1 MTDSRFSVGILT
13 VSDTCS
19 KDISLDKSGTVA
31 EQLLQAA
38 GFDIPLR
45 DCVPDDK
52 HAIRSKII
60 QWIKSSSQVE
70 VIFTLGGTGLSSRD
84 VTSDVI
90 LQLIPESQRLPGIV
104 HCLYSVSLQHTP
116 MAALSRFVAGVYEHT
131 LLITLPGSVQA
142 ASQCIPTILPVM
154 KHAIHQIKG
163 WDQLVKQEHSNQY
176 NHNPCK
182 SILTNACSVVN
193 RCRQSKHP
201 MISVDEALKKIFTIS
216 NNNVIEIEA
225 VFHKNALNRVL
236 GRSLKAREHI
246 PPFDASIMDG
256 YAIQFKDGGVGGQL
270 KVIGALCAGDSN
282 LKSENG
288 LVVTSGT
295 CVRVSTGGPIPPGAD
310 CVVPVEHTKLISKRF
325 VETDGKSTEEE
336 EEDII
341 EVTVP
346 PEKVNQFIRPRG
358 FDLKKSDIF
367 KRGLRLGPVELGL
380 ISAAGLLTPWP
391 TNYTDILEDREDPI
405 PIPVMKYLSQG
416 GYLPCLKQYSI
427 GVLSTGNEVFDGVVP
442 EIRPCIRDSNRP
454 VLINLLRQHN
464 YHNVIDFGILPDDRQ
479 SVYTGLSRALASCDI
494 LITSGGVSMG
504 ERDIISQILVDEFQA
519 TLHFGRVFMKP
530 GKPTTFLSVPRC
542 TTTTNATTNLSQQSV
557 LVFCLPGNPVS
568 CYVTTHL
575 FVLPLLRKLD
585 AKPPEEWCFPIIQVR
600 LLHTV
605 KLSDRPDYRR
615 AKLIWKHDP
624 SGAVQPASIP
634 CASCESMGSQMS
646 SRLASCLDT
655 NLLLILPE
663 CKADMHEICADSVV
677 SALLINS
684 MN

>member
-1 MTDSRFSVGILT
+1 
-13 VSDTCS
+13 SDTCS
-19 KDISLDKSGTVA
+19 KDISLDKSGAVA

-38 GFDIPLR
+38 GFRVPLR

-60 QWIKSSSQVE
+60 HWIKSGQVE

-90 LQLIPESQRLPGIV
+90 LELIPESQHLPGIV
-104 HCLYSVSLQHTP
+104 HSLYSVSLQHTA
-116 MAALSRFVAGVYEHT
+116 MAGLSRFVAGVYEHT
-131 LLITLPGSVQA
+131 LLIALPGSVQA
-142 ASQCIPTILPVM
+142 ASQCIPTILPIM

-163 WDQLVKQEHSNQY
+163 WDHLVKQEHSSQY

-182 SILTNACSVVN
+182 SILKNGLNHHSIPCSVVN

-216 NNNVIEIEA
+216 NNHNNNNLIETEA
-225 VFHKNALNRVL
+225 VFYKNALNRVL
-236 GRSLKAREHI
+236 GRSLKARQHI

-256 YAIQFKDGGVGGQL
+256 YAMQFKDGVVGQL

-282 LKSENG
+282 FKSEK
-288 LVVTSGT
+288 LTVVPGT

-310 CVVPVEHTKLISKRF
+310 CVVPVEHTRLISKRF
-325 VETDGKSTEEE
+325 VETDGKSPEEGEE

-346 PEKVNQFIRPRG
+346 PEKVSQFIRPCG
-358 FDLKKSDIF
+358 FDLKKCDIF
-367 KRGLRLGPVELGL
+367 KRGLLLGPVELGL
-380 ISAAGLLTPWP
+380 ISAAGLLAPWP
-391 TNYTDILEDREDPI
+391 TNCTDILEESEDPI

-442 EIRPCIRDSNRP
+442 ETRPCIRDSNRP

-464 YHNVIDFGILPDDRQ
+464 YHNVIDFGILSDDRQ
-479 SVYTGLSRALASCDI
+479 SVYTGLSKALASCDI

-519 TLHFGRVFMKP
+519 TLHFGR
-530 GKPTTFLSVPRC
+530 
-542 TTTTNATTNLSQQSV
+542 
-557 LVFCLPGNPVS
+557 NPVS

-585 AKPPEEWCFPIIQVR
+585 GKPSEEWCFPTIQVR

-605 KLSDRPDYRR
+605 RLGNRPDYRR
-615 AKLIWKHDP
+615 AKLIWKHDL
-624 SGAVQPASIP
+624 SGGAAAVQPSIP

-663 CKADMHEICADSVV
+663 CKADMQEICANSVV
-677 SALLINS
+677 NALVINS